1 MRTSTSREH
10 EQAAGVNLA
19 PRRTPWLAWF
29 YCAGLLGLWLVFT
42 VIGER
47 WWPVA
52 YLLYVPRV
60 VWALPLLAVLPRLL
74 ALAYSAPGR
83 AGQRRDWLQ
92 VLPVVAAAGVLLGP
106 LGGLHWP
113 AASQTPSARR
123 APGRAVRVL
132 VQNVHRFPVTDPFV
146 GEVNALEP
154 DLVVLQEATGKPTTW
169 WRQRLPG
176 YVWIQAGEHLLGS
189 RYPVLRVTD
198 RWRSG
203 HVRYD
208 LDVDGQRLRLFSVH
222 PPSPQFAVRRVLGR
236 PNEDE
241 PSHWG
246 HATRFGV
253 LRDDASRRENALA
266 TVAAELQ
273 DPMLSIVAGDTN
285 IAGGGWLLP
294 HHFAR
299 WTDAFDAVGS
309 GFGYTFPAWAPWLRL
324 DRLLV
329 GPGLTVERL
338 TYTNAV
344 ESDHRGLVADVWLTD
359 VRGERPKA
367 AR

>member
-1 MRTSTSREH
+1 MRTSI
-10 EQAAGVNLA
+10 
-19 PRRTPWLAWF
+19 WLAWLYF
-29 YCAGLLGLWLVFT
+29 ATLGGLWLLFAV
-42 VIGER
+42 VGER

-52 YLLYVPRV
+52 YLLYVPRAA
-60 VWALPLLAVLPRLL
+60 WALPMLGALVVGCRQRASPRL
-74 ALAYSAPGR
+74 
-83 AGQRRDWLQ
+83 DWRQ
-92 VLPVVAAAGVLLGP
+92 GLPLVGAVGLLLGP
-106 LGGLHWP
+106 LGGLQWRVV
-113 AASQTPSARR
+113 AR
-123 APGRAVRVL
+123 APGARTAPGHAVRVL
-132 VQNVHRFPVTDPFV
+132 VQNVHRFPVTEPFV
-146 GEVNALEP
+146 REVTALEP
-154 DLVVLQEATGKPTTW
+154 DLVVLQEATGKSPAW
-169 WRQRLPG
+169 WGERLPG
-176 YVWIQAGEHLLGS
+176 YVWIQTGEHLLGS
-189 RYPVLRVTD
+189 RYPVLHVTD

-208 LDVDGQRLRLFSVH
+208 VDIDGQRLRLLSVH
-222 PPSPQFAVRRVLGR
+222 PPSPQFAVRRVLGL

-241 PSHWG
+241 PAHWAN
-246 HATRFGV
+246 ATRLGV
-253 LRDDASRRENALA
+253 LRDDASRRVNALA
-266 TVAAELQ
+266 TVAGELP
-273 DPMLSIVAGDTN
+273 DSALSIVAGDTN

-294 HHFAR
+294 HYFSR

-359 VRGERPKA
+359 IHDERRKA